1 MGIQARHAITAG
13 VVLLLLALWSIA
25 PRAPGGTA
33 PAVTQRAAP
42 PPHETDGAP
51 QPSLRAHTQPT
62 TPPHRDRDDA
72 GAGGQRQ
79 DVAGLANE
87 PRDSSGSSGSGSGS
101 GASSGSSAGGVAGLV
116 NTIEQP
122 QEAQTAGAQA
132 TPTEARS
139 GDGRTDDGVVGGE
152 AGAGVPAVAHRP
164 AKPMPTPILEN
175 VAESRF
181 LTDERFAQ
189 ALLDASDDSYTVVIS
204 LATGGYM
211 DVLMNLVHSSIVRW
225 RIPNFLAIVN
235 EGECAEVLKAPFVHC
250 HELANAL
257 GDGDYDGKNKEVY
270 YNTVGTKGEI
280 NMASVA
286 LGFNTLLV
294 DGDIVF
300 LQNPMPLLADMVAKH
315 PSVDAWAQVRATP
328 PCFRRLAGSRVE

>member
-1 MGIQARHAITAG
+1 MTVYAEFELNYCARGRVTAEEQG
-13 VVLLLLALWSIA
+13 
-25 PRAPGGTA
+25 RASTRGSW
-33 PAVTQRAAP
+33 
-42 PPHETDGAP
+42 GA
-51 QPSLRAHTQPT
+51 
-62 TPPHRDRDDA
+62 
-72 GAGGQRQ
+72 
-79 DVAGLANE
+79 E
-87 PRDSSGSSGSGSGS
+87 
-101 GASSGSSAGGVAGLV
+101 
-116 NTIEQP
+116 
-122 QEAQTAGAQA
+122 
-132 TPTEARS
+132 
-139 GDGRTDDGVVGGE
+139 
-152 AGAGVPAVAHRP
+152 
-164 AKPMPTPILEN
+164 
-175 VAESRF
+175 
-181 LTDERFAQ
+181 
-189 ALLDASDDSYTVVIS
+189 
-204 LATGGYM
+204 
-211 DVLMNLVHSSIVRW
+211 
-225 RIPNFLAIVN
+225 VN

>member
-25 PRAPGGTA
+25 PRAPGGAA